1 MSVLGGI
8 RADVLGALLFVPS
21 VDVHLHRIVLVVV
34 AVSSAVAAYLW
45 GRSARRL
52 LRASRRIERHVA
64 SGGANE
70 ESLFIARASFSKD
83 LHTAILY
90 GVVGF
95 SALLTAV
102 VNNDLL
108 DLPFVLVLIP
118 VAMSIRDARRF
129 LSAARLSE
137 QRTELER
144 RAEEVLEQEEL
155 APRRWAERLAPA
167 KLPAIEGYEV
177 GQVYKPGT
185 GAMAGDFYDLYPTG
199 RSRLAAVI
207 GDVTGHGIEP
217 SITAFQVKY
226 LLRVFL
232 RQFRDPAQAVEEL
245 NSLITEQAPSE
256 ELVSLCVVVFDE
268 LAGTLRFASAGH
280 PPAWLWHDGQV
291 QPLRSTGPLLSLD
304 PRAIYASR
312 EVPMDPGD
320 VLLLY
325 TDGLTEARSGEQLF
339 GEDRVAQILRRDPGQ
354 DAETLC
360 KTLLEAASDFATT
373 PLSDDVALLAIRR
386 T

>member
-1 MSVLGGI
+1 VSVLGGI

-34 AVSSAVAAYLW
+34 AVSSAIAAYLW

-108 DLPFVLVLIP
+108 DIPFVLVLIP

-268 LAGTLRFASAGH
+268 LAGTLRFA
-280 PPAWLWHDGQV
+280 
-291 QPLRSTGPLLSLD
+291 
-304 PRAIYASR
+304 
-312 EVPMDPGD
+312 
-320 VLLLY
+320 
-325 TDGLTEARSGEQLF
+325 
-339 GEDRVAQILRRDPGQ
+339 
-354 DAETLC
+354 
-360 KTLLEAASDFATT
+360 
-373 PLSDDVALLAIRR
+373 
-386 T
+386 